1 VKRLLR
7 IVDLLAIDSTIRWR
21 EFRGAGHIQP
31 LSKYSFEPL
40 RCRLLCLGSNMRRR
54 EFISLLGGMTVAW
67 PLAARAQQAGPV
79 RRIGVLIG
87 FEESDPDVQSWFAA
101 FRGALAKLGWT
112 EGSNLRIELRWAGDP
127 DRMKTFAKEL
137 VDLRPDAILSVTTP
151 VTGFLVRETKTIPI
165 VIVTVADPISSG
177 FVTSLGRPGGNVTGF
192 ALYEPGMGGKW
203 LELLKQI
210 APGVTRVAL
219 LFNPATTV
227 PVKFYMSSIEAAATS
242 FAIQAST
249 APVHAKDEIEGAIA
263 ALAGNPGAG
272 LIVMP
277 DLFNTINR
285 DLIVALAARYRVPA
299 IYFFRSFA
307 DSGGLIS
314 YGPDLAQQYPPAAGY
329 IDRILKGEKPADLPI
344 QMPIK
349 VELVINLKT
358 AKALG
363 LVVPPTLL
371 AQADK
376 VIQ

>member
-1 VKRLLR
+1 M
-7 IVDLLAIDSTIRWR
+7 
-21 EFRGAGHIQP
+21 Q
-31 LSKYSFEPL
+31 
-40 RCRLLCLGSNMRRR
+40 RR
-54 EFISLLGGMTVAW
+54 EFIMLLGGATVAW
-67 PLAARAQQAGPV
+67 PLAAGAQQAGPV

-112 EGSNLRIELRWAGDP
+112 EGSNLRIELRWAGYDP
-127 DRMKTFAKEL
+127 VRMKTFAKEL

-151 VTGFLVRETKTIPI
+151 VTGALVRETQTIPI
-165 VIVTVADPISSG
+165 VIATVADPISSG
-177 FVTSLGRPGGNVTGF
+177 FVTSLGRPGGNITGF

-242 FAIQAST
+242 FAIQEAST

-263 ALAGNPGAG
+263 ALAANPGAG
-272 LIVMP
+272 LIAMP

-285 DLIVALAARYRVPA
+285 DLIVAQAARYRVPA

-314 YGPDLAQQYPPAAGY
+314 YGPDFAVQYPPAAGY
-329 IDRILKGEKPADLPI
+329 IDRILRGEKPADLPI
-344 QMPIK
+344 QMPTKI
-349 VELVINLKT
+349 EIVINLKT
-358 AKALG
+358 AKGLG
-363 LVVPPTLL
+363 LDVPPTLL
-371 AQADK
+371 ARADQ
-376 VIQ
+376 VIE

>member
-1 VKRLLR
+1 
-7 IVDLLAIDSTIRWR
+7 
-21 EFRGAGHIQP
+21 
-31 LSKYSFEPL
+31 
-40 RCRLLCLGSNMRRR
+40 MRRR
-54 EFISLLGGMTVAW
+54 EFIAFIGGAAVA
-67 PLAARAQQAGPV
+67 PLAARAQQAERV
-79 RRIGVLIG
+79 RRIGVLMG
-87 FEESDPDVQSWFAA
+87 FAESDPAARSWLAA
-101 FRGALAKLGWT
+101 FRAELMNLGWT
-112 EGSNLRIELRWAGDP
+112 EGSNLRIELRWAAADP
-127 DRMKTFAKEL
+127 DQIRTLAKEL

-151 VTGFLVRETKTIPI
+151 VTDALVGTTQTIPI

-227 PVKFYMSSIEAAATS
+227 PVKFYMSSIEAAASS

-249 APVHAKDEIEGAIA
+249 APVHAKDEIEGVVA

-285 DLIVALAARYRVPA
+285 DLIIAVAARYRVPA

-314 YGPDLAQQYPPAAGY
+314 YGPDFAEQYLQAAEY
-329 IDRILKGEKPADLPI
+329 IDRILKGEKPGNLPI

-349 VELVINLKT
+349 VPLVINLKT

-363 LVVPPTLL
+363 LEVPGQLQQL
-371 AQADK
+371 ADE
-376 VIQ
+376 VIE